1 MIKTAFGVLTG
12 AVVALTATA
21 SPPPPS
27 GGPCGGTPP
36 CRGLTASP
44 LPAPAPGHT
53 MRPLDFVATNGEPGP
68 KLMRDRSRLWIDI
81 PVAGGVQRVLV
92 SGDFTATVQRF
103 VR

>member
-1 MIKTAFGVLTG
+1 MLKTVFGVLTG

-27 GGPCGGTPP
+27 GGPCGATP
-36 CRGLTASP
+36 CRALPASP
-44 LPAPAPGHT
+44 LPAPAPGRT
-53 MRPLDFVATNGEPGP
+53 MRPLDFIATNGVPGP
-68 KLMRDRSRLWIDI
+68 KLMRDGSALWIDI

-92 SGDFTATVQRF
+92 TGNFTATVQRF